1 MCFCWDWSEAPLM
14 GGQREDPIQSLGK
27 IAVGPPGQEAG
38 LVLGSWPPFPAGPGE
53 KHVELPSCHVQA
65 GAWLPGSGI

>member
-1 MCFCWDWSEAPLM
+1 M
-14 GGQREDPIQSLGK
+14 EDPIQSLGK

-38 LVLGSWPPFPAGPGE
+38 LVLGSWPPLPAGPGE